1 MQRRTT
7 TKQIQNAIK
16 SNQLIL
22 QSAEI
27 YNKSTRKTEEIP
39 NDRFLENFD
48 FLCESGIFM
57 DAIGWHFERNY
68 KNGIYEIDCCR
79 MDGDSD
85 VIITAYF
92 RVNDGVSEEDVDEML
107 LKIED
112 EEE

>member
-1 MQRRTT
+1 MRKQTT

-22 QSAEI
+22 QSAEV
-27 YNKSTRKTEEIP
+27 YNKTTQETEEIP
-39 NDRFLENFD
+39 NDKFLESFD
-48 FLCESGIFM
+48 FFCESGLFM
-57 DAIGWHFERNY
+57 DAIGWHFERNF
-68 KNGIYEIDCCR
+68 KTKKYEIECSR
-79 MDGDSD
+79 LDGSVD

-92 RVNDGVSEEDVDEML
+92 RKSDDVNEEDIDEML